1 MCLIIFDWQPNAKR
15 VLTLASNRDE
25 YYQRP
30 SSNAHYWHEHPH
42 IFGGRDLKMQGTW
55 LAISTNMRLAA
66 ITNFRRPDEK
76 QYARSRGEIPSHF
89 LNSKLTAL
97 KYAEQLSDSEYAGFN
112 ALFFDGEQLVYCH
125 NQKDIPRQKERN
137 DDKPYRILLPGQYG
151 LSNHFLDTPWP
162 KVQRS
167 KPALQKIA
175 SEADPKLISD
185 VLLNALQ
192 DQTIAPDELLPNT
205 GIATSFE
212 RLLSPIF
219 ITSSIY
225 GTRTGTAIIV
235 EKKSEDSANF
245 HFQERQYQEHAEKF
259 TENIFSLA
267 GKKQSNTN

>member
-1 MCLIIFDWQPNAKR
+1 MCLIIFDWQPDSKR

-30 SSNAHYWHEHPH
+30 SSNAHHWHEHPH
-42 IFGGRDLKMQGTW
+42 IFGGRDLEMQGTW
-55 LAISTNMRLAA
+55 LAISTNRRLAA
-66 ITNFRRPDEK
+66 ITNFRHPDKK
-76 QYARSRGEIPSHF
+76 QYAQSRGEIPTLF
-89 LNSKLTAL
+89 LNSQLTAIE
-97 KYAEQLSDSEYAGFN
+97 YAEQLSDSEYAGFN

-125 NQKDIPRQKERN
+125 NQKDTSLQQGRN
-137 DDKPYRILLPGQYG
+137 DDKPFWTLPPGQYG

-167 KPALQKIA
+167 KLALQKIA
-175 SEADPKLISD
+175 SETDPKIISE

-205 GIATSFE
+205 GIAPSFE
-212 RLLSPIF
+212 RLLSPAF
-219 ITSSIY
+219 ITSPIY

-235 EKKSEDSANF
+235 EKNAENSVNF
-245 HFQERQYQEHAEKF
+245 HFQERQYQERAEKF

-267 GKKQSNTN
+267 GKK